1 MIRKFGPAAAALSL
15 GWASMAA
22 AQSPYAAVNDSG
34 DTAWVLIAAI
44 MVLLMA
50 LPGLALSY
58 CGRVR
63 ARNVVATALQGAA
76 VVAAV
81 SALWIA
87 LGYTLAF
94 GPVANGWIGGG
105 SSWMLN
111 NLGNVRVGLAI
122 PESTFALFHLA
133 LAAFAAALMV
143 GAWVERARLGW
154 IVIFCTLWS
163 VLIYAPVTH
172 WIWGHGWMAA
182 RLGVLD
188 FAGGL
193 TIHATAGTSA
203 LVVALLLGRRRGFPQ
218 TAFSAYAPA
227 LSLAGGLLLW
237 VGWLGLAGGAALA
250 ANDDASATIINTHV
264 SACLAALTF
273 LLIERIAAGK
283 ISMAGFAKGALA
295 GLVAITPAAGFVSP
309 GGAMLIGLASAVLC
323 QGAIGLVKH
332 KLHIDDSLDIFSIHG
347 VGGVFGSIALAIFL
361 APELGGTGYAPGM
374 GMASQLTAQAV
385 ASALVVLVSAVGSA
399 IIALGISL
407 FLPMRV
413 SEAQENEGLDAAF
426 WDAGRQD

>member
-1 MIRKFGPAAAALSL
+1 MIRKFGLAAAALSL
-15 GWASMAA
+15 GCASMAA
-22 AQSPYAAVNDSG
+22 AQSPYAAINNSG
-34 DTAWVLIAAI
+34 DTAWVLVAAI

-63 ARNVVATALQGAA
+63 ARNVLATVLQCAA

-81 SALWIA
+81 SLLWIA
-87 LGYTLAF
+87 VGYTLAF
-94 GPVANGWIGGG
+94 GPVVNGWIGGG

-111 NLGNVRVGLAI
+111 NLGNVRVGLDI
-122 PESTFALFHLA
+122 PESTFALFHLV
-133 LAAFAAALMV
+133 LAAFASALMV

-154 IVIFCTLWS
+154 IVIFCALWS
-163 VLIYAPVTH
+163 VLIYAPIAH

-182 RLGVLD
+182 QLGVLD

-218 TAFSAYAPA
+218 TSFPAYAPA
-227 LSLAGGLLLW
+227 LSLVGALLLW
-237 VGWLGLAGGAALA
+237 VGWLGLNGGAALA

-273 LLIERIAAGK
+273 VLIERITTGK
-283 ISMAGFAKGALA
+283 ISLSGFAKGALA

-309 GGAMLIGLASAVLC
+309 GGAMLIGVTSAVLC

-347 VGGVFGSIALAIFL
+347 VGGVFGSIALAVFL
-361 APELGGTGYAPGM
+361 TPELGGTGYAQGM
-374 GMASQLTAQAV
+374 GMVSQLIAQAS
-385 ASALVVLVSAVGSA
+385 AAALVVLVSAVGSA

-426 WDAGRQD
+426 LDAARQD